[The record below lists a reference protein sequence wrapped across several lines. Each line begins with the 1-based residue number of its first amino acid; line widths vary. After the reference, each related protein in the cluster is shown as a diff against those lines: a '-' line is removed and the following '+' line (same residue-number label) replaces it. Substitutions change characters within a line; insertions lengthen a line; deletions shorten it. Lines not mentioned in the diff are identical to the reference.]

1 MSQGLNKMVIGF
13 TRVFNVDL
21 SCVNSKYH
29 IMLCVQR
36 RVDGVTCI
44 LKAQNIIDV
53 NTYENTI
60 TKMVLR
66 NWLHKGIQC

>member
-21 SCVNSKYH
+21 SCVNSKSY
-29 IMLCVQR
+29 IMLCVHSS
-36 RVDGVTCI
+36 VDGVTCI
-44 LKAQNIIDV
+44 LKAHDIIDV

>member
-1 MSQGLNKMVIGF
+1 MQLQRWCYVIGF

-21 SCVNSKYH
+21 LCVNSKPY
-29 IMLCVQR
+29 IMLCEQS

-44 LKAQNIIDV
+44 LKAHDIIDV

-66 NWLHKGIQC
+66 NWLHTGIQC